1 MEKNGQ
7 YAPDFELPGID
18 DNVHHLARYLE
29 KYQVIGVVIMCN
41 HCPYVHLY
49 LDRLKQL
56 QTQFHPQ
63 GFTLIGINAND
74 DQKYPADSFEK
85 MKAFA
90 QEKSLNFPYLRDV
103 TQDVAQGFG
112 AERTPE
118 LFLINKSGV
127 ICYSGAID
135 NNPQD
140 PAAVTAHYAQ
150 DAIAQL
156 LDQQTIAYAAAPA
169 VGCSVKWRA

>member
-1 MEKNGQ
+1 MEKIGQ
-7 YAPDFELPGID
+7 HAPDFELPGID

-29 KYQVIGVVIMCN
+29 KYRAIGVVIMCN

-56 QTQFHPQ
+56 QTQFHSQ
-63 GFTLIGINAND
+63 SFTLIGINAND
-74 DQKYPADSFEK
+74 DQQYPADSFEK
-85 MKAFA
+85 MKVFA

-112 AERTPE
+112 AQRTPE
-118 LFLINKSGV
+118 LFLINQSGV

-135 NNPQD
+135 NSPQD
-140 PAAVTAHYAQ
+140 PTAATAHYAQ
-150 DAIAQL
+150 DAIARL
-156 LDQQTIAYAAAPA
+156 LDQQAIAPATAAA
-169 VGCSVKWRA
+169 VGCSIKWRA